1 MDYKVQ
7 IQKDDEQEAEIME
20 IDTKALLF
28 WNKKQ
33 IEEHKAKIKKL
44 SHARVN
50 LIKRATK
57 EGMSVTDVAKNLGI
71 SRQRVY
77 KIIKQGRK

>member
-1 MDYKVQ
+1 MDIEV
-7 IQKDDEQEAEIME
+7 
-20 IDTKALLF
+20 KALLF
-28 WNKKQ
+28 WNRKQ
-33 IEEHKAKIKKL
+33 MEEHKKAIDKL

-57 EGMSVTDVAKNLGI
+57 EGMSVTDVANNLGI

>member
-1 MDYKVQ
+1 MDIEV
-7 IQKDDEQEAEIME
+7 
-20 IDTKALLF
+20 KALLF
-28 WNKKQ
+28 WNRKQ
-33 IEEHKAKIKKL
+33 MEEHKKAINKL

-50 LIKRATK
+50 LIKKATK
-57 EGMSVTDVAKNLGI
+57 EGMSVTDVANNLGI

>member
-1 MDYKVQ
+1 MDIEV
-7 IQKDDEQEAEIME
+7 
-20 IDTKALLF
+20 KALLF
-28 WNKKQ
+28 WNRKQ
-33 IEEHKAKIKKL
+33 MQEHKKAIDKL

-50 LIKRATK
+50 LIKRAKK

>member
-1 MDYKVQ
+1 MDIEV
-7 IQKDDEQEAEIME
+7 
-20 IDTKALLF
+20 KALLF
-28 WNKKQ
+28 WNRKQ
-33 IEEHKAKIKKL
+33 MEEHKKAIEKL
-44 SHARVN
+44 SDARVN

-57 EGMSVTDVAKNLGI
+57 EGMSVTDVANNLGI

>member
-1 MDYKVQ
+1 MDIEV
-7 IQKDDEQEAEIME
+7 
-20 IDTKALLF
+20 KALLF
-28 WNKKQ
+28 WNRKQ
-33 IEEHKAKIKKL
+33 MQEHKKAIDKL

>member
-1 MDYKVQ
+1 MDIEV
-7 IQKDDEQEAEIME
+7 
-20 IDTKALLF
+20 KALLF
-28 WNKKQ
+28 WNRKQ
-33 IEEHKAKIKKL
+33 MEEHKKAIDKL
-44 SHARVN
+44 SYARVN
-50 LIKRATK
+50 LIKKATK

>member
-1 MDYKVQ
+1 MDIEV
-7 IQKDDEQEAEIME
+7 
-20 IDTKALLF
+20 KALLF
-28 WNKKQ
+28 WNRKQ
-33 IEEHKAKIKKL
+33 MEEHKKAIDKL

-50 LIKRATK
+50 LIKKATK
-57 EGMSVTDVAKNLGI
+57 EGMSVTDVANNLGI

>member
-1 MDYKVQ
+1 MDYEVQ
-7 IQKDDEQEAEIME
+7 IQKDDEQEAEIMD
-20 IDTKALLF
+20 IDIKALLY

-33 IEEHKAKIKKL
+33 MEEHKKAIDKL

-50 LIKRATK
+50 LIKKATK
-57 EGMSVTDVAKNLGI
+57 EGMSVTDVANNLGI

>member
-1 MDYKVQ
+1 MD
-7 IQKDDEQEAEIME
+7 
-20 IDTKALLF
+20 IDIKALLF
-28 WNKKQ
+28 WNRKQ
-33 IEEHKAKIKKL
+33 MEEHKKAIDKL

-50 LIKRATK
+50 LIKKAKK
-57 EGMSVTDVAKNLGI
+57 EGMSVTDVANNLGI

>member
-1 MDYKVQ
+1 MDIEV
-7 IQKDDEQEAEIME
+7 
-20 IDTKALLF
+20 KALLF
-28 WNKKQ
+28 WNRKQ
-33 IEEHKAKIKKL
+33 MEEHKKAIDKL

-50 LIKRATK
+50 LIKKATK
-57 EGMSVTDVAKNLGI
+57 EGMSVTNVANNLGI

>member
-1 MDYKVQ
+1 MD
-7 IQKDDEQEAEIME
+7 
-20 IDTKALLF
+20 IDIKALLF
-28 WNKKQ
+28 WNRKQ
-33 IEEHKAKIKKL
+33 MEEHKKAIDKL

-50 LIKRATK
+50 LIKKATK
-57 EGMSVTDVAKNLGI
+57 EGMSVTNVANNLGI

>member
-1 MDYKVQ
+1 MDIEV
-7 IQKDDEQEAEIME
+7 
-20 IDTKALLF
+20 KALLF
-28 WNKKQ
+28 WNRKQ
-33 IEEHKAKIKKL
+33 MEEHKKAIDKL
-44 SHARVN
+44 SHARIN

-57 EGMSVTDVAKNLGI
+57 EGMSVTDVANNLGI

>member
-1 MDYKVQ
+1 MDIEV
-7 IQKDDEQEAEIME
+7 
-20 IDTKALLF
+20 KALLF
-28 WNKKQ
+28 WNRKQ
-33 IEEHKAKIKKL
+33 MQEHKKAIEKL

-50 LIKRATK
+50 LIKRAKK

>member
-1 MDYKVQ
+1 MDIEV
-7 IQKDDEQEAEIME
+7 
-20 IDTKALLF
+20 KALLF
-28 WNKKQ
+28 WNRKQ
-33 IEEHKAKIKKL
+33 MEEHKKAIVKM

-50 LIKRATK
+50 LIKKATK
-57 EGMSVTDVAKNLGI
+57 EGMSVTDVANNLGI

>member
-1 MDYKVQ
+1 MD
-7 IQKDDEQEAEIME
+7 IEI
-20 IDTKALLF
+20 KALLF
-28 WNKKQ
+28 WNRKQ
-33 IEEHKAKIKKL
+33 MEEHKKAIEKL

-50 LIKRATK
+50 LIKKATK
-57 EGMSVTDVAKNLGI
+57 EGMSVTDVANNLGI

>member
-1 MDYKVQ
+1 MD
-7 IQKDDEQEAEIME
+7 
-20 IDTKALLF
+20 IDIKALLF
-28 WNKKQ
+28 WNRKQ
-33 IEEHKAKIKKL
+33 MQEHKKAIEKL

-50 LIKRATK
+50 LIKKATK
-57 EGMSVTDVAKNLGI
+57 EGMSVTDVANNLGI

>member
-1 MDYKVQ
+1 MDIEV
-7 IQKDDEQEAEIME
+7 
-20 IDTKALLF
+20 KALLF
-28 WNKKQ
+28 WNRKQ
-33 IEEHKAKIKKL
+33 MQEHKKAIEKL

-50 LIKRATK
+50 LIKKATK
-57 EGMSVTDVAKNLGI
+57 EGMSVTDVANNLGI

>member
-1 MDYKVQ
+1 MDIEV
-7 IQKDDEQEAEIME
+7 
-20 IDTKALLF
+20 KALLF
-28 WNKKQ
+28 WNRKQ
-33 IEEHKAKIKKL
+33 MEEHKKAIEKL

-50 LIKRATK
+50 LIKKATK
-57 EGMSVTDVAKNLGI
+57 EGMSVTDVANNLGI

>member
-1 MDYKVQ
+1 
-7 IQKDDEQEAEIME
+7 ME

-28 WNKKQ
+28 WNRKQ
-33 IEEHKAKIKKL
+33 MEEHLEKIEKL

-57 EGMSVTDVAKNLGI
+57 EGMSVSNVAKYLGI

-77 KIIKQGRK
+77 NIINQGRK

>member
-1 MDYKVQ
+1 MD
-7 IQKDDEQEAEIME
+7 
-20 IDTKALLF
+20 IDIKALLF
-28 WNKKQ
+28 WNRKQ
-33 IEEHKAKIKKL
+33 MEEHKKAIEKL

-50 LIKRATK
+50 LIKKATK
-57 EGMSVTDVAKNLGI
+57 EGMSVTDVANNLGI

>member
-1 MDYKVQ
+1 MDIEV
-7 IQKDDEQEAEIME
+7 
-20 IDTKALLF
+20 KALLF
-28 WNKKQ
+28 WNRKQ
-33 IEEHKAKIKKL
+33 MEEHKKAIEKL

-50 LIKRATK
+50 LIKRATE

>member
-1 MDYKVQ
+1 MDIEV
-7 IQKDDEQEAEIME
+7 
-20 IDTKALLF
+20 KALLF
-28 WNKKQ
+28 WNRKQ
-33 IEEHKAKIKKL
+33 MQEHKKAIEKL

>member
-1 MDYKVQ
+1 MDIEV
-7 IQKDDEQEAEIME
+7 
-20 IDTKALLF
+20 KALLF
-28 WNKKQ
+28 WNRKQ
-33 IEEHKAKIKKL
+33 MQEHKKAIEKL

-57 EGMSVTDVAKNLGI
+57 EGMSVTDVANNLGI

>member
-1 MDYKVQ
+1 MD
-7 IQKDDEQEAEIME
+7 
-20 IDTKALLF
+20 IDIKALLF

-33 IEEHKAKIKKL
+33 MEEHKKSIDKL

-50 LIKRATK
+50 LIKKATR
-57 EGMSVTDVAKNLGI
+57 EGMSITDIAKYLGI

>member
-1 MDYKVQ
+1 MD
-7 IQKDDEQEAEIME
+7 
-20 IDTKALLF
+20 IDIKALLF
-28 WNKKQ
+28 WNRKQ
-33 IEEHKAKIKKL
+33 MQEHKKAIEKL

-50 LIKRATK
+50 LIKKATK
-57 EGMSVTDVAKNLGI
+57 EGMSVTDVAHNLGI

>member
-1 MDYKVQ
+1 MD
-7 IQKDDEQEAEIME
+7 
-20 IDTKALLF
+20 IDIKALLF
-28 WNKKQ
+28 WNRKQ
-33 IEEHKAKIKKL
+33 MQEHKKAIEKL

-50 LIKRATK
+50 LIKRAKK

>member
-1 MDYKVQ
+1 MDIEV
-7 IQKDDEQEAEIME
+7 
-20 IDTKALLF
+20 KALLF
-28 WNKKQ
+28 WNRKQ
-33 IEEHKAKIKKL
+33 MEEHKKAIEKL

-57 EGMSVTDVAKNLGI
+57 EGMSVTDVANNLGI

>member
-1 MDYKVQ
+1 MDIEV
-7 IQKDDEQEAEIME
+7 
-20 IDTKALLF
+20 KALLF
-28 WNKKQ
+28 WNRKQ
-33 IEEHKAKIKKL
+33 MEEHKKAIDKL

>member
-1 MDYKVQ
+1 MDIEV
-7 IQKDDEQEAEIME
+7 
-20 IDTKALLF
+20 KALLF
-28 WNKKQ
+28 WNRKKM
-33 IEEHKAKIKKL
+33 EEHKKAIDKL

>member
-1 MDYKVQ
+1 MDIEV
-7 IQKDDEQEAEIME
+7 
-20 IDTKALLF
+20 KALLF
-28 WNKKQ
+28 WNRKQ
-33 IEEHKAKIKKL
+33 MEEHKKAIEKL

-50 LIKRATK
+50 LIKKATK

>member
-1 MDYKVQ
+1 MDIEVNV
-7 IQKDDEQEAEIME
+7 
-20 IDTKALLF
+20 KALLLR
-28 WNKKQ
+28 NRTLMEEKK
-33 IEEHKAKIKKL
+33 KAIDKL
-44 SHARVN
+44 SHERVN
-50 LIKRATK
+50 LIKKATK

>member
-1 MDYKVQ
+1 MDIEV
-7 IQKDDEQEAEIME
+7 
-20 IDTKALLF
+20 KALLF
-28 WNKKQ
+28 WNRKQ
-33 IEEHKAKIKKL
+33 MEEHKKEIDKL

-50 LIKRATK
+50 LIKKATK
-57 EGMSVTDVAKNLGI
+57 EGMSVTDVANNLGI

>member
-1 MDYKVQ
+1 MD
-7 IQKDDEQEAEIME
+7 
-20 IDTKALLF
+20 IDIKALLF
-28 WNKKQ
+28 WNRKQ
-33 IEEHKAKIKKL
+33 MQEHKKAIEKL

>member
-1 MDYKVQ
+1 MDIEV
-7 IQKDDEQEAEIME
+7 
-20 IDTKALLF
+20 KALLF
-28 WNKKQ
+28 WNRKQ
-33 IEEHKAKIKKL
+33 MQEHKKAKEKL

-50 LIKRATK
+50 LIKKATK
-57 EGMSVTDVAKNLGI
+57 EGMSVTDVANNLGI

>member
-1 MDYKVQ
+1 MDIEV
-7 IQKDDEQEAEIME
+7 
-20 IDTKALLF
+20 KALLF
-28 WNKKQ
+28 WNRKQ
-33 IEEHKAKIKKL
+33 MEEHKKAIDKL

-50 LIKRATK
+50 LNKKATK
-57 EGMSVTDVAKNLGI
+57 EGMSVTDVANNLGI

>member
-1 MDYKVQ
+1 MDIEV
-7 IQKDDEQEAEIME
+7 
-20 IDTKALLF
+20 KALLF
-28 WNKKQ
+28 WNRKQ
-33 IEEHKAKIKKL
+33 MEEHKKAIDKL

-50 LIKRATK
+50 LIKKATK
-57 EGMSVTDVAKNLGI
+57 EGMSVTDVANNLGL

>member
-1 MDYKVQ
+1 MD
-7 IQKDDEQEAEIME
+7 
-20 IDTKALLF
+20 IDIKALLF
-28 WNKKQ
+28 WNRKQ
-33 IEEHKAKIKKL
+33 MQEHKKAIDKL

-50 LIKRATK
+50 LIKKATK
-57 EGMSVTDVAKNLGI
+57 EGMSVTDVANNLGI

>member
-1 MDYKVQ
+1 
-7 IQKDDEQEAEIME
+7 ME

-28 WNKKQ
+28 WNRKQ
-33 IEEHKAKIKKL
+33 MEEHKEKIEKL

-57 EGMSVTDVAKNLGI
+57 EGMSVTDVANNLGI

>member
-1 MDYKVQ
+1 M
-7 IQKDDEQEAEIME
+7 
-20 IDTKALLF
+20 
-28 WNKKQ
+28 
-33 IEEHKAKIKKL
+33 EEHKKSIDKL

-50 LIKRATK
+50 LIKKATR
-57 EGMSVTDVAKNLGI
+57 EGMSITDIAKYLGI